1 MEFTISRINKQNKL
15 LVSKKTTERF
25 LERIAKDDAKQ
36 SVQNFRM
43 SAPLMNGNYEYYN
56 GMREWRHVMP
66 VAEFD
71 KDESD
76 NLVFQTF
83 NGLAMLVFDQLSNH
97 AAIAHAKQA
106 ASYLPMT
113 FAAIEGADGRSLIV
127 LVCVRDER
135 ATCPTRNLMP
145 HNSINMPT
153 NKPDSSTRHSSAF
166 LQRQRNPV

>member
-1 MEFTISRINKQNKL
+1 MKFTITRINKQNKL
-15 LVSKKTTERF
+15 HVSKKTTERI

-97 AAIAHAKQA
+97 AAIAHAKHPA
-106 ASYLPMT
+106 PC
-113 FAAIEGADGRSLIV
+113 R
-127 LVCVRDER
+127 
-135 ATCPTRNLMP
+135 
-145 HNSINMPT
+145 
-153 NKPDSSTRHSSAF
+153 
-166 LQRQRNPV
+166 